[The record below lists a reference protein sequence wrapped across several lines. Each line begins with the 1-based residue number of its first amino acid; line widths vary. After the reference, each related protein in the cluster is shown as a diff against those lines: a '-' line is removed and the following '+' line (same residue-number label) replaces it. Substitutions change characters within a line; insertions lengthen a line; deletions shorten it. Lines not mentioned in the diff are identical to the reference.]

1 MSETSSPASSQKLIW
16 AGWIMSALPVLILL
30 GSAAGKVTQAPE
42 MVEGFQKMGMPAGSL
57 MTIGIVEALCVL
69 FYLVPQ
75 TAVLGAILIT
85 GYMGGAVLIH
95 VKQAE
100 PIFLQV
106 GIGVLAWGGLFLRDA
121 RLRELLPLRKLP
133 SNS

>member
-1 MSETSSPASSQKLIW
+1 MSDTSSQASSSKLIW
-16 AGWIMSALPVLILL
+16 AGRVMSALPSLILA
-30 GSAAGKVTQAPE
+30 GSAAAKLTSSPE
-42 MVEGFQKMGMPAGSL
+42 MVENFAKMGFPPGSML
-57 MTIGIVEALCVL
+57 TIGIVEALSLL

-85 GYMGGAVLIH
+85 GYMGGAVAIH

-121 RLRELLPLRKLP
+121 RLRELLPLRKL
-133 SNS
+133 S